1 MKPYEFKR
9 FYHPKFG
16 RFVYQHKGSGLIVD
30 NIFKPMK
37 SAISSVVKK
46 VVKPFGKKALKSGIL
61 HAGEQVGKKISEKS
75 GNLIMKRLQNMRNGN
90 VGQKELPPILKKVG
104 VRPTPIKHRQQ
115 EESTNMILNR
125 LISGDV
131 EKEINNM
138 IENCKII

>member
-9 FYHPKFG
+9 FYHPKLG
-16 RFVYQHKGSGLIVD
+16 KFVYQHKGSGIIVD

-37 SAISSVVKK
+37 SAMSTVVKN
-46 VVKPFGKKALKSGIL
+46 VVKPFGKKALKSGIS
-61 HAGEQVGKKISEKS
+61 HVGEQVEKKISEKS
-75 GNLIMKRLQNMRNGN
+75 GDLIMKRLQNMRN

-125 LISGDV
+125 LISGSGV
-131 EKEINNM
+131 KRRR
-138 IENCKII
+138 